1 MTMNLQEGLR
11 PTRNVV
17 ALGERPAFLPWLA
30 LAGLFMAAIA
40 LRHVV
45 AANTDVSWLLIAAER
60 LLDGQALY
68 REIIETNPPMAVLV
82 YVPGVLIGR
91 WLGLPAE
98 SVVDGLMFSAIAVS
112 IGLAARILENS
123 SAIERAQRW
132 PFALLAFAIL
142 TIMPAQAFAQ
152 REHIAVVELLP
163 ALAVLVLRVR
173 RENPQVWAIVVA
185 GLGLGLA
192 LSFKPHFAIA
202 MLCWLSILALWSRSW
217 RLFIV
222 PENFIAAA
230 VVVAYV
236 GIVLAFFPDYFT
248 VIGPMA
254 RDIYIPFSLSAGAM
268 LLNPVMLPWAIAV
281 IGTAVS
287 MRRRGFDPAVVV
299 LLAVSFAFA
308 VIFILQRKG
317 WAYQSYP
324 MTVFALLALGLTIG
338 TVANRAGRDR
348 IMDAGAAVLL
358 VALFVKSIVW
368 FNYSFDARELE
379 PSVARLGPHPTILAI
394 TGQAGLGHPLT
405 RSLGGTW
412 VSRQQMLLVADYYA
426 HLRKQGPV
434 EQSTAAMMDRYAA
447 RERQWLIEDFHKTP
461 PTVVLVDNFTGNW
474 GDWLK
479 ADPELVGLMK
489 DYRLRETFMGI
500 DIYGRRTD

>member
-1 MTMNLQEGLR
+1 
-11 PTRNVV
+11 
-17 ALGERPAFLPWLA
+17 
-30 LAGLFMAAIA
+30 
-40 LRHVV
+40 
-45 AANTDVSWLLIAAER
+45 LIAAER
-60 LLDGQALY
+60 LLNGQALY
-68 REIIETNPPMAVLV
+68 REILETNPPMAVLI

-112 IGLAARILENS
+112 VGLVARILENS

-132 PFALLAFAIL
+132 PFTLLAFATL

-163 ALAVLVLRVR
+163 ALAVLVLRVS
-173 RENPQVWAIVVA
+173 RENPQLWAVVVA

-202 MLCWLSILALWSRSW
+202 MLCWLAILALYSRSW
-217 RLFIV
+217 RLFFV

-236 GIVLAFFPDYFT
+236 GIVLVFFPDYFA

-254 RDIYIPFSLSAGAM
+254 RDIYIPFSLPVGAM
-268 LLNPVMLPWAIAV
+268 LLNPVMLPWALAV
-281 IGTAVS
+281 IATAVS
-287 MRRRGFDPAVVV
+287 MRRKRFDSAIVV

-317 WAYQSYP
+317 WSYQSYP

-338 TVANRAGRDR
+338 SAANCGGRDR
-348 IMDAGAAVLL
+348 MMDAGAAVLL
-358 VALFVKSIVW
+358 LALLVKSIGW
-368 FNYSFDARELE
+368 FNYSFDARAIQ
-379 PSVARLGPHPTILAI
+379 PSVARLGPHPKILAI
-394 TGQAGLGHPLT
+394 TGQAGLSHPLT

-434 EQSTAAMMDRYAA
+434 DPKTAAMMDRYAA

-461 PTVVLVDNFTGNW
+461 PTVVLVDNFTGDW
-474 GDWLK
+474 GNWLK
-479 ADPELVGLMK
+479 ADPELVDLMK
-489 DYRLRETFMGI
+489 DYRICETFMGI
-500 DIYGRRTD
+500 DIYGRRTE